1 MLKKVFA
8 ILSTLFFSVIAS
20 ADVDIAELRQKAES
34 GNAQAQSLLGAY
46 YAKGIGVPED
56 PVEAVKWFRKAAAQ
70 GEPTAQYNLGL
81 CCYQGRQHENLCA
94 ISSTSWNELL
104 FGINIMPSCKRR
116 DFYFDSLVD
125 DIQSRYNIIQYDNH
139 AAWLQADIRSR
150 LKENGTPVEF
160 DDTQIASIAISNNM
174 ILVTRNTKHFEPIQK
189 VSPLMLEN
197 WFEE

>member
-1 MLKKVFA
+1 MKSKPDKNVIKK
-8 ILSTLFFSVIAS
+8 IT
-20 ADVDIAELRQKAES
+20 
-34 GNAQAQSLLGAY
+34 
-46 YAKGIGVPED
+46 
-56 PVEAVKWFRKAAAQ
+56 
-70 GEPTAQYNLGL
+70 
-81 CCYQGRQHENLCA
+81 QHENLCA